1 LEQTPSYY
9 SIITAEVR
17 YDNNLTDSEKLLYAE
32 ITSLS
37 NKYGYCTASNNYFAK
52 LYEVSKVTISRRVSN
67 LRNHGYLKVELIR
80 ENSEIKQRKLY
91 PLTNVYTPINN
102 SVNTP
107 HNNSVNTPINT
118 NVKENNTSINNTS
131 NNITSINSSSG
142 QATTPR
148 PPYKEIIDYLNEKT
162 GKNFSHTAKG
172 NKKLIS
178 GRFNDGNSLEVF
190 KHVIDVKV
198 ADWLNDTGMKT
209 YLKPETLFNST
220 NFDKYKNETFQ
231 EIQARKEH
239 WGKVKNNKQQEL
251 QGQDLLD
258 AMQTD
263 EYWGF

>member
-1 LEQTPSYY
+1 MEQTPSYY

-80 ENSEIKQRKLY
+80 ENNEIKQRKLY

-107 HNNSVNTPINT
+107 HNNSVNSPINT
-118 NVKENNTSINNTS
+118 NVKENNTSINTTRNNNTS
-131 NNITSINSSSG
+131 SNSSCGGNNISI
-142 QATTPR
+142 
-148 PPYKEIIDYLNEKT
+148 
-162 GKNFSHTAKG
+162 
-172 NKKLIS
+172 
-178 GRFNDGNSLEVF
+178 
-190 KHVIDVKV
+190 
-198 ADWLNDTGMKT
+198 
-209 YLKPETLFNST
+209 
-220 NFDKYKNETFQ
+220 
-231 EIQARKEH
+231 
-239 WGKVKNNKQQEL
+239 VKNNESNKHEQQQQLQSFNFYQENGFGMLSPFIQEEISYWLDTFESNADEIVIGAMKEALSSNVTNWKYVNTILKSWHNKGVKNIDDVKAILNQKNSKNKEL
-251 QGQDLLD
+251 QGQDLHE